1 MRDFSL
7 AADCFLVY
15 NIHMTKAN
23 IQNQINSIR
32 DQLINKYKAERIILF
47 GSAVSGKIKK
57 DSDLDFL
64 IIKDDKK
71 DPYNRIVEVYGL
83 VKKNIAADF
92 IVYTPEELGKRLKLG
107 DPFITSILSEGKVL
121 YG

>member
-1 MRDFSL
+1 
-7 AADCFLVY
+7 
-15 NIHMTKAN
+15 MTKL
-23 IQNQINSIR
+23 QMQSQIDSITN
-32 DQLINKYKAERIILF
+32 QLIKKYKPQKIFLF
-47 GSAVSGKIKK
+47 GSSVTGNMTD

-92 IVYTPEELGKRLKLG
+92 IVYTPQEFTNRVKLG

>member
-1 MRDFSL
+1 
-7 AADCFLVY
+7 
-15 NIHMTKAN
+15 MT
-23 IQNQINSIR
+23 QLQVQFQIDSITN
-32 DQLINKYKAERIILF
+32 QLIKKYKPQRIFLF
-47 GSAVSGKIKK
+47 GSAVTGEMTN

-92 IVYTPEELGKRLKLG
+92 IVYTPQEFAERLKLG

>member
-1 MRDFSL
+1 MIIF
-7 AADCFLVY
+7 
-15 NIHMTKAN
+15 MTQMQ
-23 IQNQINSIR
+23 IQAQIDSIKN
-32 DQLINKYKAERIILF
+32 QLIKKYKPQKIILF
-47 GSAVSGKIKK
+47 GSSVTGKMTP

-64 IIKDDKK
+64 IIKNDKK

-92 IVYTPEELGKRLKLG
+92 LIYTPDEFAERLRLG
-107 DPFITSILSEGKVL
+107 DPFITSILSEGKTL

>member
-1 MRDFSL
+1 
-7 AADCFLVY
+7 
-15 NIHMTKAN
+15 MT
-23 IQNQINSIR
+23 QVQMQSQINSIKN
-32 DQLINKYKAERIILF
+32 QLIKKYRPQKIFLF
-47 GSAVSGKIKK
+47 GSSVTGKMSN
-57 DSDLDFL
+57 DSDLDFF

-71 DPYNRIVEVYGL
+71 DPYSRIVEVYGL

-92 IVYTPEELGKRLKLG
+92 IVYTPQEFAERLRLG

>member
-1 MRDFSL
+1 
-7 AADCFLVY
+7 
-15 NIHMTKAN
+15 MTKY
-23 IQNQINSIR
+23 QVKTQIDLIK
-32 DQLINKYKAERIILF
+32 DQLVKQYKPSKIILF
-47 GSAVSGKIKK
+47 GSAVNGEMSP

-92 IVYTPEELGKRLKLG
+92 IVYTPQEFAERLKLG
-107 DPFITSILSEGKVL
+107 DPFINSILAEGRIL

>member
-1 MRDFSL
+1 
-7 AADCFLVY
+7 
-15 NIHMTKAN
+15 MTQVQ
-23 IQNQINSIR
+23 IQSQINSIKN
-32 DQLINKYKAERIILF
+32 QLIKKYKPQKIFLF
-47 GSAVSGKIKK
+47 GSSVIGKMND

-71 DPYNRIVEVYGL
+71 KPYNRIVEVYGL

-92 IVYTPEELGKRLKLG
+92 IVYTPQEFAERLKLG

>member
-1 MRDFSL
+1 
-7 AADCFLVY
+7 
-15 NIHMTKAN
+15 MTQTQ
-23 IQNQINSIR
+23 IQSQINSIKN
-32 DQLINKYKAERIILF
+32 QLIRKYKPEKIVLF
-47 GSAVSGKIKK
+47 GSSVTGNMNE

-64 IIKDDKK
+64 IVKDDKK

-92 IVYTPEELGKRLKLG
+92 IIYTPQEFSERLRLG
-107 DPFITSILSEGKVL
+107 DPFIASILSEGTVL

>member
-1 MRDFSL
+1 
-7 AADCFLVY
+7 
-15 NIHMTKAN
+15 MTQVQ
-23 IQNQINSIR
+23 IQTQINSIKN
-32 DQLINKYKAERIILF
+32 QLIKKYRPQKIFLF
-47 GSAVSGKIKK
+47 GSSVTGKMND

-83 VKKNIAADF
+83 VEKNIAADF
-92 IVYTPEELGKRLKLG
+92 IVYTPQEFAKRLKLG
-107 DPFITSILSEGKVL
+107 DPFINSILSEGRVL

>member
-1 MRDFSL
+1 MNQAHVQD
-7 AADCFLVY
+7 
-15 NIHMTKAN
+15 
-23 IQNQINSIR
+23 QINSIKN
-32 DQLINKYKAERIILF
+32 QLIKKYKPQKIFLF
-47 GSAVSGKIKK
+47 GSAVTGKITD

-64 IIKDDKK
+64 IIKDDKR

-92 IVYTPEELGKRLKLG
+92 LIYTPQEFGERLKLG
-107 DPFITSILSEGKVL
+107 DPFINEILSEGRML

>member
-1 MRDFSL
+1 MIS
-7 AADCFLVY
+7 
-15 NIHMTKAN
+15 TQ
-23 IQNQINSIR
+23 IQVQINSIKN
-32 DQLINKYKAERIILF
+32 QLIKKYKPQKIFLF
-47 GSAVSGKIKK
+47 GSSVTGKMTD

-71 DPYNRIVEVYGL
+71 EPYSRIVEVYGL

-92 IVYTPEELGKRLKLG
+92 IVYTPKEFNERLNLG
-107 DPFITSILSEGKVL
+107 DPFITSVLSEGKVL

>member
-1 MRDFSL
+1 M
-7 AADCFLVY
+7 VY

-32 DQLINKYKAERIILF
+32 DQLINKYKAEKIILF

-64 IIKDDKK
+64 IIKEDKRK
-71 DPYNRIVEVYGL
+71 FHQRVADVYGL
-83 VKKNIAADF
+83 VEKDMAADF
-92 IVYTPEELGKRLKLG
+92 IVVTPDELSKRISLG
-107 DPFITSILSEGKVL
+107 DPFFTSIMKLGKTL

>member
-1 MRDFSL
+1 MGDFL
-7 AADCFLVY
+7 WY
-15 NIHMTKAN
+15 NGFMT
-23 IQNQINSIR
+23 QSQVQSQIASITN
-32 DQLINKYKAERIILF
+32 QLIKKYKPQKILLF
-47 GSAVSGKIKK
+47 GSSVTGNMND

-71 DPYNRIVEVYGL
+71 KPYNRIVEVYGL

-92 IVYTPEELGKRLKLG
+92 IVYTPQEFDERLKLG
-107 DPFITSILSEGKVL
+107 DPFITSILAEGKIL

>member
-1 MRDFSL
+1 
-7 AADCFLVY
+7 
-15 NIHMTKAN
+15 MTQTQ
-23 IQNQINSIR
+23 IQSQISSIT
-32 DQLINKYKAERIILF
+32 DQLVKKYKPQKIFLF
-47 GSAVSGKIKK
+47 GSSVSGKMTG

-71 DPYNRIVEVYGL
+71 DPYDRIVEVYGL
-83 VKKNIAADF
+83 VKKDIAADF
-92 IVYTPEELGKRLKLG
+92 LVYTPQEFAKRLKLG

>member
-1 MRDFSL
+1 MVQVQVQD
-7 AADCFLVY
+7 
-15 NIHMTKAN
+15 
-23 IQNQINSIR
+23 QIDSIKS
-32 DQLINKYKAERIILF
+32 QLIKKYRPQKIFLF
-47 GSAVSGKIKK
+47 GSSVTGKMTE

-71 DPYNRIVEVYGL
+71 DPYGRIVEVYGL
-83 VKKNIAADF
+83 IEKNIAADF
-92 IVYTPEELGKRLKLG
+92 LVYTPQEFSERLRLG

>member
-1 MRDFSL
+1 MNQAQL
-7 AADCFLVY
+7 
-15 NIHMTKAN
+15 
-23 IQNQINSIR
+23 QGQINSIK
-32 DQLINKYKAERIILF
+32 DQLVKKYKPQKIFLF
-47 GSAVSGKIKK
+47 GSSVTGNMTD

-92 IVYTPEELGKRLKLG
+92 IVYTPEEFGERLRLG
-107 DPFITSILSEGKVL
+107 DPFITSILLEGRVL

>member
-1 MRDFSL
+1 MLQSQVTDQ
-7 AADCFLVY
+7 VE
-15 NIHMTKAN
+15 
-23 IQNQINSIR
+23 SIKQ
-32 DQLINKYKAERIILF
+32 QLISKYHPQKIILF
-47 GSAVSGKIKK
+47 GSAAKGNMTD

-83 VKKNIAADF
+83 VKKNIATDF
-92 IVYTPEELGKRLKLG
+92 LVYTPQEFAERLKLG
-107 DPFITSILSEGKVL
+107 DPFITSILSEGKVI

>member
-1 MRDFSL
+1 MQPGYGIIIYMHQAHVKDE
-7 AADCFLVY
+7 
-15 NIHMTKAN
+15 IE
-23 IQNQINSIR
+23 SIK
-32 DQLINKYKAERIILF
+32 DQLVKKYKPQKIFLF
-47 GSAVSGKIKK
+47 GSSVTGNMTD

-92 IVYTPEELGKRLKLG
+92 MVYTPQEFGERLKLG
-107 DPFITSILSEGKVL
+107 DPFITSILSEGKML